1 MFRRSPFAVL
11 VSRQLDLFAE
21 DESALLAE
29 AADADVAW
37 TNAGAEES
45 EELFGDYQLLVDA
58 IGEGLHDVRETYAAS
73 LDEETAQKYR
83 LAFDRAVRKR
93 FRRYADF
100 LHDEG

>member
-1 MFRRSPFAVL
+1 ML

-29 AADADVAW
+29 AADADAAW
-37 TNAGAEES
+37 TNAGAEDS

-58 IGEGLHDVRETYAAS
+58 IGERLHDARETYAAS

-83 LAFDRAVRKR
+83 LAFDREARKR

-100 LHDEG
+100 LRDEG